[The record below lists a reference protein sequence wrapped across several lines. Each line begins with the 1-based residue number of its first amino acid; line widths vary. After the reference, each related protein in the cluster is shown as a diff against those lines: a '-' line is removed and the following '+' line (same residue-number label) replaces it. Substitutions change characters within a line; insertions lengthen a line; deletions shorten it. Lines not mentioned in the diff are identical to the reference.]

1 MKTYI
6 KPHFVQVSL
15 SAEMLMTESTI
26 SLPFDETEHGKA
38 EAPPIRNNWFFPWE
52 NSF

>member
-6 KPHFVQVSL
+6 KPHFEQVSL
-15 SAEMLMTESTI
+15 SAYTLMTESTV

-38 EAPPIRNNWFFPWE
+38 EAFPIRNNWFFPWE